1 MIHYLEQ
8 QSVQTEKY
16 NYCLH
21 YIHTYIQ
28 AGVPCILTF
37 YSFCRHNEIRLNLI
51 SKEISL
57 AEHYATLPLIKFLAT
72 ALHAGL
78 ISFSCQPLYAI
89 IACLVDYLSQK
100 LV

>member
-8 QSVQTEKY
+8 HFVQNGKIQ
-16 NYCLH
+16 LLFALP
-21 YIHTYIQ
+21 YIQ

-57 AEHYATLPLIKFLAT
+57 AEHYASLPLIKFVAT
-72 ALHAGL
+72 ALHTGL